1 MNEIKVTAEHLED
14 LRKTAENQVELIG
27 DRIARLRQLTNESL
41 TIPQMDKEKTGM
53 DLDSLN
59 GILSVYKSIL
69 GYVKYAC
76 VRYRENEFDVADR
89 ILQMKLEG

>member
-1 MNEIKVTAEHLED
+1 
-14 LRKTAENQVELIG
+14 
-27 DRIARLRQLTNESL
+27 
-41 TIPQMDKEKTGM
+41 MDKEKTGM